1 MEQQL
6 QEALTQLQQT
16 QAQLVASQEKVSAL
30 TMENHQLKENQPN
43 IEQYTTRISELEAQ
57 LAQINAEA
65 KSQTV
70 KERAIAAG
78 MSEAQFT
85 SLSAV
90 MDINKVDDE
99 FDFSLFVSPATTV
112 TPEPDKT
119 ITPQDDEED
128 EVALIF
134 GALNK

>member
-6 QEALTQLQQT
+6 QETLTQLQQT

-43 IEQYTTRISELEAQ
+43 VEQYTNRISELEAQ
-57 LAQINAEA
+57 LAQIHTEA

-70 KERAIAAG
+70 KEKAIAAG
-78 MSEAQFT
+78 MTEAQFT
-85 SLSAV
+85 SLSTV

-99 FDFSLFVSPATTV
+99 FDFSLFISPAK
-112 TPEPDKT
+112 PEPEKT
-119 ITPQDDEED
+119 IIPQEDEDD